1 MVAVFTA
8 SQWRHQLGQAS
19 VQFTQLS
26 GTGRPNHHSS
36 RSNKKKHF
44 PTEPVLCAVLFV
56 TWFAFCLARRW
67 SNVAFCM
74 SLSWRCF
81 EAPTLTGQETFS
93 HGACP
98 RYEGPNS
105 LKPPSQP
112 LRTYTTRSCDILTLQ
127 AYHTPPLPLPS
138 PASDR
143 DLRVGLKHVDL
154 EVKRLEE
161 AAGRQPRVA
170 KGLRGPTH
178 AGIQLIVQLEGEP
191 PSAAHG

>member
-1 MVAVFTA
+1 MAPSVGA
-8 SQWRHQLGQAS
+8 SECSVHAALWDRQAQS
-19 VQFTQLS
+19 PFIAKQQKKAFPNRACSLRRTFRYLVRFLS
-26 GTGRPNHHSS
+26 RTPLVERGFLYVS
-36 RSNKKKHF
+36 F
-44 PTEPVLCAVLFV
+44 
-56 TWFAFCLARRW
+56 
-67 SNVAFCM
+67 
-74 SLSWRCF
+74 SWRCF

-161 AAGRQPRVA
+161 AAGRKPRVA
-170 KGLRGPTH
+170 KGFRGPTH